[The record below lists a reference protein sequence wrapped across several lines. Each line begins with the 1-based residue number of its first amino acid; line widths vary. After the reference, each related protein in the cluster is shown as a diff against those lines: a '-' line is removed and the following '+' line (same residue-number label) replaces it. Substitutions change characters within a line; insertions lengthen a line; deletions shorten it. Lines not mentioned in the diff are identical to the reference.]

1 MSVGGH
7 LQRVY
12 FPISPVCNMISRAV
26 RKSVMLSIGRESQQ
40 QKVEGLMGV
49 IPGLIDEM
57 EQNYKL

>member
-1 MSVGGH
+1 
-7 LQRVY
+7 
-12 FPISPVCNMISRAV
+12 MIPRAV